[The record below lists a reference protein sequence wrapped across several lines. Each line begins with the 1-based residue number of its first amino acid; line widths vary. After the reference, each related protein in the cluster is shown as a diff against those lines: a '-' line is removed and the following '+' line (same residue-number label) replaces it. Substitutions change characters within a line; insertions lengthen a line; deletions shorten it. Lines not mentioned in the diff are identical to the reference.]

1 MYRHYFYCSMSFRC
15 IIIQDAQSY
24 SENSGTGG
32 TLWRNPNELS
42 QNTEVIICQHT
53 SRYCFCPVIIGR
65 FPIFPAE
72 AFIFITVWRLGS
84 VIPTAVRW
92 RSTEKNRLSMPEMSP
107 FFPAMFHIPLTV
119 HQARKATGLIFSWI
133 RRNCSAISSPP
144 PGKITTCPR
153 TVSQHSVIFSA
164 KRLFPTS
171 TIWYLIHELEEQNP
185 CYQISARS
193 LLCSL
198 YIELYRI
205 ESLGGVNPDTAKP
218 DSLEILALQERKKE
232 GEIAENSL
240 VISPALEYIEKN
252 YMQQFSIE
260 YLADLCHWSPTHF
273 RRVFHDIMGTSPLDY
288 VNNTRIL
295 KSCILLRST
304 EHSILDISEMVGFHS
319 VSSFNRYFIKLMQM
333 SPREYR
339 KQMQQSEKKAEN
351 QSILEFAGWMRPE

>member
-15 IIIQDAQSY
+15 IIIQDAQSD
-24 SENSGTGG
+24 SGNSGTGG

-53 SRYCFCPVIIGR
+53 SRYCFCPVIIGSLHFHNCLEIGICHSDSGTLEINGEKQTFHAGDVTVLPR
-65 FPIFPAE
+65 NVPHTTYSAPGTKSHWSYLFLDPKELFRNLLPASWKNHDLSTDGFPGF
-72 AFIFITVWRLGS
+72 RY
-84 VIPTAVRW
+84 
-92 RSTEKNRLSMPEMSP
+92 
-107 FFPAMFHIPLTV
+107 
-119 HQARKATGLIFSWI
+119 IFSKESFPHI
-133 RRNCSAISSPP
+133 NYL
-144 PGKITTCPR
+144 
-153 TVSQHSVIFSA
+153 VSHI
-164 KRLFPTS
+164 
-171 TIWYLIHELEEQNP
+171 IHELEEQNP